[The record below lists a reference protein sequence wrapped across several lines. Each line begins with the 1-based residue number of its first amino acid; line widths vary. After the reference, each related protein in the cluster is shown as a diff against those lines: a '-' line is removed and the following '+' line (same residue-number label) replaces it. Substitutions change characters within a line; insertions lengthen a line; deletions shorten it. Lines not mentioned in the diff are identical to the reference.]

1 MTTDTRTDALL
12 YRWTDDAVARPLHP
26 ALIGARADVVA
37 AARGLLAISE
47 AALARPWAWI
57 GGSEE
62 EVRYGAYRAAES
74 LELAEIEARTAAS
87 SGDPTETVAARLI
100 GPTTAARWDLH
111 GLLMPLEDALLD
123 ADPGD
128 GEWSIRLTMGHIIGG
143 QRGYGWGGAWWLS
156 QGYVAGDAAMPGGAP
171 DDLWDGL
178 PDEATSEGAGT
189 VTELLDRLEE
199 VTDLTVERLAGISD
213 EQAAFGATWAGFR
226 VTLAFRFGRWSSHI
240 REHAIQIEKTFDMI
254 GHVPD
259 ERARLVR
266 NLLAAYGRAE
276 SVVFAR
282 TDVDAAVDRIVR
294 GAAEAKAAVE
304 SASAAAGDPA

>member
-1 MTTDTRTDALL
+1 MTDDTRTDALL

-26 ALIGARADVVA
+26 ALIGARADVTA
-37 AARGLLAISE
+37 AARGLLAIPE

-87 SGDPTETVAARLI
+87 SGDPGETIAARLV

-111 GLLMPLEDALLD
+111 GLLMPLDDALLD
-123 ADPGD
+123 ADPGG

-156 QGYVAGDAAMPGGAP
+156 QGYAAGDPAMPGGAP

-178 PDEATSEGAGT
+178 PDEATSEAAGS
-189 VTELLDRLEE
+189 VTRAPGSPRRGDRSHGRAPRGHLRRAGRLRR
-199 VTDLTVERLAGISD
+199 DLGGLPGDARLPLRAVVV
-213 EQAAFGATWAGFR
+213 A
-226 VTLAFRFGRWSSHI
+226 H
-240 REHAIQIEKTFDMI
+240 
-254 GHVPD
+254 P
-259 ERARLVR
+259 RAR
-266 NLLAAYGRAE
+266 
-276 SVVFAR
+276 
-282 TDVDAAVDRIVR
+282 DPDREDLR
-294 GAAEAKAAVE
+294 R
-304 SASAAAGDPA
+304 

>member
-1 MTTDTRTDALL
+1 MTDDRTDALL
-12 YRWTDDAVARPLHP
+12 YRWTDDALARPLHP
-26 ALIGARADVVA
+26 ALIGARADATA
-37 AARGLLAISE
+37 AAQGLLAIPE
-47 AALARPWAWI
+47 AALPRPWAWI

-62 EVRYGAYRAAES
+62 EVRYGAYRAAEA

-87 SGDPTETVAARLI
+87 AGDPAERRAARLV

-123 ADPGD
+123 ADPGG

-143 QRGYGWGGAWWLS
+143 QRGYGWGSAWWLT
-156 QGYVAGDAAMPGGAP
+156 QGYAAGDPAMPGGAP
-171 DDLWDGL
+171 DDLWGGL
-178 PDEATSEGAGT
+178 PDEATSEAAGG
-189 VTELLDRLEE
+189 VAELLARLDE
-199 VTDLTVERLAGISD
+199 VTDRTVERLAGITD

-276 SVVFAR
+276 SVVYAR
-282 TDVDAAVDRIVR
+282 TGVDGAVERIVQ
-294 GAAEAKAAVE
+294 GAAEARAAVE
-304 SASAAAGDPA
+304 SATGAAV

>member
-1 MTTDTRTDALL
+1 MTDDRTDALL
-12 YRWTDDAVARPLHP
+12 YRWTDDALARPLHP
-26 ALIGARADVVA
+26 GLIRARADVAA
-37 AARGLLAISE
+37 AARGLLAIPE
-47 AALARPWAWI
+47 AALTRPWAWI

-62 EVRYGAYRAAES
+62 EVRYGAYRAAEAM
-74 LELAEIEARTAAS
+74 ELAEIEARTAAS
-87 SGDPTETVAARLI
+87 GGDAAERKATRLI

-111 GLLMPLEDALLD
+111 GLLLPLDDTLLD
-123 ADPGD
+123 ADPGG

-143 QRGYGWGGAWWLS
+143 QRGYGWGSAWWLT
-156 QGYVAGDAAMPGGAP
+156 QGYAAGDPAMPGRAP
-171 DDLWDGL
+171 GDLWDGL
-178 PDEATSEGAGT
+178 PDEATSEAAGS
-189 VTELLDRLEE
+189 VTELLSRFDE
-199 VTDLTVERLAGISD
+199 VTDITVERLAGITD
-213 EQAAFGATWAGFR
+213 EQADFGATWAGFR

-282 TDVDAAVDRIVR
+282 EDVDRAVERIAQ
-294 GAAEAKAAVE
+294 GAAEAKAAV
-304 SASAAAGDPA
+304 ASAATAAAAG

>member
-1 MTTDTRTDALL
+1 MTDDRTDALL
-12 YRWTDDAVARPLHP
+12 YRWTDDALARPLHP
-26 ALIGARADVVA
+26 ALIDARADVTA
-37 AARGLLAISE
+37 AARGLLAIPE
-47 AALARPWAWI
+47 AVLTRPWPWI

-62 EVRYGAYRAAES
+62 EVRYGAYRAAEA
-74 LELAEIEARTAAS
+74 LELAEIEARITTSA
-87 SGDPTETVAARLI
+87 GDPTERRAARLV

-123 ADPGD
+123 ADPGG

-143 QRGYGWGGAWWLS
+143 QRGYGWGSAWWLS
-156 QGYVAGDAAMPGGAP
+156 QGYTAGDPAMPGGAP
-171 DDLWDGL
+171 DDLWGGL
-178 PDEATSEGAGT
+178 PDEATSEAAGG
-189 VTELLDRLEE
+189 VTELLARMDE
-199 VTDLTVERLAGISD
+199 VTDLTVERLAGITD
-213 EQAAFGATWAGFR
+213 EQAGFGATWAGFR

-240 REHAIQIEKTFDMI
+240 REHAIQIEKTFDMV

-276 SVVFAR
+276 SVVYAR
-282 TDVDAAVDRIVR
+282 TDVDGAVERIVQ

-304 SASAAAGDPA
+304 SATAAAG

>member
-1 MTTDTRTDALL
+1 MTDDRIDALL
-12 YRWTDDAVARPLHP
+12 YRWTDDALARPLHP
-26 ALIGARADVVA
+26 ALVGARADVTA
-37 AARGLLAISE
+37 AAQGLLAIPE
-47 AALARPWAWI
+47 AALPRPWAWI

-62 EVRYGAYRAAES
+62 EVRYGAYRAAEA
-74 LELAEIEARTAAS
+74 LELAEIEARTATSA
-87 SGDPTETVAARLI
+87 GEPTERRAARLI

-111 GLLMPLEDALLD
+111 GLLLPLEDTLLD
-123 ADPGD
+123 ADPGG

-143 QRGYGWGGAWWLS
+143 QRGYGWGSAWWLS
-156 QGYVAGDAAMPGGAP
+156 QGYAAGDPAMPGGTP
-171 DDLWDGL
+171 DDLWGGL
-178 PDEATSEGAGT
+178 PDEATSEAAGG
-189 VTELLDRLEE
+189 VADLLARLDE
-199 VTDLTVERLAGISD
+199 VTDRTVERLAGMSD
-213 EQAAFGATWAGFR
+213 EQAGFGATWAGFR

-276 SVVFAR
+276 SVVYAR
-282 TDVDAAVDRIVR
+282 TGVDGAVERIVQ

-304 SASAAAGDPA
+304 SATAAV